1 MLYLTLF
8 FSIPTTTT
16 FRTSHTK
23 THKNTHTVVVVIKQK
38 KRMSSSSSSAFLNF
52 LSFTAQIPLNEGE
65 DLRSAEA
72 KGFTKTKLSSTEDLK
87 PSFDGSKCFSYA
99 LTVPK
104 GTTHVGVMAT
114 SFSGRALK
122 INDVNGNMSVVE
134 LISEAK
140 NTIKVTLHN
149 NEGEVETSYE
159 IQVNV
164 SEEAAKDGEVVMK
177 EKEVP
182 KDTKAV
188 HAHSHD
194 GVPCDKDHSKDGE
207 HTGHGHSHHA
217 HGHGEEK
224 KEEHGHG
231 HHGHSHDGV
240 PCDKDHSKDGEHT
253 GHGHSHH
260 AHGHGEEKKEEH
272 GHGHHGHSHDGVP
285 CDKDHSKDGEHTV
298 TRF

>member
-1 MLYLTLF
+1 MLLLFFLLLQRAEQTEEKENFRSLEKKYEEKLAHAFLHLLYLTLF

-23 THKNTHTVVVVIKQK
+23 THKNTHTVVVVIIKQK

-253 GHGHSHH
+253 
-260 AHGHGEEKKEEH
+260 
-272 GHGHHGHSHDGVP
+272 
-285 CDKDHSKDGEHTV
+285 V

>member
-1 MLYLTLF
+1 
-8 FSIPTTTT
+8 
-16 FRTSHTK
+16 
-23 THKNTHTVVVVIKQK
+23 
-38 KRMSSSSSSAFLNF
+38 MSSSPSSAFLNF

-72 KGFTKTKLSSTEDLK
+72 KGFTKTKLSSMEDLK

-253 GHGHSHH
+253 VTRFWLPVFKNRNSHH

-272 GHGHHGHSHDGVP
+272 GKIHAHE
-285 CDKDHSKDGEHTV
+285 KN
-298 TRF
+298 